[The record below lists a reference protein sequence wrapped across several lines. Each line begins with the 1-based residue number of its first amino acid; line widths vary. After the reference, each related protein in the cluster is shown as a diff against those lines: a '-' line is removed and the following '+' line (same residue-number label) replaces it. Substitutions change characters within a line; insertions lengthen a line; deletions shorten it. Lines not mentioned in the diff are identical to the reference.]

1 MFTQCECGDG
11 ARSIPVLSVDLRQ
24 EFGCKLRVPILYT
37 NPRQYA
43 KEEVMEKYRFQVIIE
58 QDEDGLYVA
67 DVPALQGC
75 HTQGR
80 TFEEALE
87 NIREVIAM
95 CVQELREEGKTIEP
109 HYPEVVGIKTV
120 EIAV

>member
-1 MFTQCECGDG
+1 
-11 ARSIPVLSVDLRQ
+11 
-24 EFGCKLRVPILYT
+24 
-37 NPRQYA
+37 
-43 KEEVMEKYRFQVIIE
+43 METYRFQVIIE
-58 QDEDGLYVA
+58 QDEDGFYVT
-67 DVPALQGC
+67 DVPALPGC

-95 CVQELREEGKTIEP
+95 CVQEMHEDGQFIPPR
-109 HYPEVVGIKTV
+109 YPEVIGIKTL

>member
-1 MFTQCECGDG
+1 
-11 ARSIPVLSVDLRQ
+11 
-24 EFGCKLRVPILYT
+24 
-37 NPRQYA
+37 
-43 KEEVMEKYRFQVIIE
+43 METYRLQVIIE

-67 DVPALQGC
+67 DVPALVGC

-80 TFEEALE
+80 TFEEALD

-95 CVQELREEGKTIEP
+95 CIQEMREDGKTIET

-120 EIAV
+120 EVAV

>member
-1 MFTQCECGDG
+1 
-11 ARSIPVLSVDLRQ
+11 
-24 EFGCKLRVPILYT
+24 
-37 NPRQYA
+37 
-43 KEEVMEKYRFQVIIE
+43 METYRFQVLIE
-58 QDEDGLYVA
+58 QDEDGYYVA

-87 NIREVIAM
+87 NIRDVIQM
-95 CVQELREEGKTIEP
+95 CLDELRQEGKPVEP
-109 HYPEVVGIKTV
+109 RYPEIIGIKTV